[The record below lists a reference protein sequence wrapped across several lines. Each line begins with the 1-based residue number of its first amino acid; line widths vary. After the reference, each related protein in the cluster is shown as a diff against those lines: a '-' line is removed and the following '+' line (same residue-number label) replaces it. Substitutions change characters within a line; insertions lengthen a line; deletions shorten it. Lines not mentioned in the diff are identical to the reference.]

1 MLHKRTPKRLENE
14 PFADAHAL
22 HVLHELR
29 DLSVV
34 PKMGVAAILVLAF
47 VRACVRACACVHAC
61 VRACVR
67 ALAGGRDAEATAR
80 RDRGCWKDC

>member
-14 PFADAHAL
+14 PFADVHAL
-22 HVLHELR
+22 YVLHELR

-34 PKMGVAAILVLAF
+34 PKDGCRRHICSR
-47 VRACVRACACVHAC
+47 VRAC

-80 RDRGCWKDC
+80 RDRGCWEDC